1 MASSD
6 KYWARRICSAHTVY
20 LNRNLEKA
28 MDRTVLYEVKEQV
41 AILTLNRPDRAN
53 TLNGDLIGELQGAA
67 AEAARNP
74 NVRALIVTGA
84 GRHFCGGADL
94 RAMTAD
100 APRAAAGPP
109 GPGIALDWVTK
120 PVIAAINGAAMGGG
134 CEIALSCDFR
144 LISST
149 AKIGLT
155 EIRFGAL
162 PAGGGTARAPRLIG
176 LREAKKLI
184 MVGEPV
190 DAYEALRIGLVD
202 EVLEPDALM
211 PRALELA
218 ALLATRAPYAMRT
231 AKQLLNRS
239 LEVDLATALELERT
253 LIAKMATPAEM
264 QAARDE
270 AAQRSSTYANIFSK
284 PDAKAE

>member
-1 MASSD
+1 MSD
-6 KYWARRICSAHTVY
+6 
-20 LNRNLEKA
+20 
-28 MDRTVLYEVKEQV
+28 TVLVERRGRV

-53 TLNGDLIGELQGAA
+53 TLNGELMGALQGNA
-67 AEAARNP
+67 AELARDSEI
-74 NVRALIVTGA
+74 RAIIVTGA

-94 RAMTAD
+94 RQRGSGGGRD
-100 APRAAAGPP
+100 RSAPTPP
-109 GPGIALDWVTK
+109 GPGLGLDWISK

-144 LISST
+144 LISAT
-149 AKIGLT
+149 ASIGLT

-162 PAGGGTARAPRLIG
+162 PAGGGTARAPRIVG
-176 LREAKKLI
+176 LRQAKRLI
-184 MVGEPV
+184 MIGEPV
-190 DAYEALRIGLVD
+190 DAQEAHRIGLVD

-211 PRALELA
+211 LRAIELA
-218 ALLATRAPYAMRT
+218 ELLATRAPYAMRT
-231 AKQLLNRS
+231 AKQLLNKA

-264 QAARDE
+264 QEAREE
-270 AAQRSSTYANIFSK
+270 AAARSSTYANIFSK